1 MSIVIT
7 VAPTGPIAT
16 KADNPA
22 LPTSPEEIATAVEQA
37 YHAGAA
43 VAHIHLRDEN
53 ERPTADPNIAR
64 RAMDLIGE
72 RCPILIQLSTGV
84 GLTVPFEQ
92 REQLVE
98 LRPRMAT
105 LNPCS
110 MSFGAG
116 EFRNPPQAVRRLAA
130 RMRELDIKPELEIYD
145 TGHLEA
151 CLRLWAEDLLAEP
164 LQFSIVLGVR
174 GGMAATADNLLTM
187 VRRLPPGAIWQV
199 IAIGKANMELTAMG
213 LALGG
218 NARVGLEDTLYLRK
232 GELAPSNLALVSRT
246 IRLAEALDLPIAS
259 VEEAEA
265 ALQLPGSPER
275 SSLVSA
281 EEQDT
286 RSGGIQV
293 IARAAE
299 LLRVLQAHPGG
310 LSQAEIGERVGM
322 ARSTVSRILN
332 ALEDEGLVASRG
344 ARGPYR
350 LGPEITRMA
359 TTVRLGVVT
368 EMHPFL
374 TELSRELDETVDLSI
389 LDGDRA
395 DVVDQVVP
403 PQRLRAVSAVG
414 ESFPLYCCANGK
426 ALLAAL
432 PPERQARALP
442 SRLAPLTANT
452 ITDRAALR
460 DELNRIRV
468 DGVAYDREEQT
479 EGICAVGAVLR
490 GVSVELVAVSVPVPA
505 QRFYGREAELAG
517 ALLAWVSK
525 VDAWFNGTED
535 RK

>member
-1 MSIVIT
+1 M
-7 VAPTGPIAT
+7 
-16 KADNPA
+16 
-22 LPTSPEEIATAVEQA
+22 
-37 YHAGAA
+37 
-43 VAHIHLRDEN
+43 
-53 ERPTADPNIAR
+53 
-64 RAMDLIGE
+64 
-72 RCPILIQLSTGV
+72 
-84 GLTVPFEQ
+84 
-92 REQLVE
+92 
-98 LRPRMAT
+98 
-105 LNPCS
+105 
-110 MSFGAG
+110 
-116 EFRNPPQAVRRLAA
+116 
-130 RMRELDIKPELEIYD
+130 
-145 TGHLEA
+145 
-151 CLRLWAEDLLAEP
+151 
-164 LQFSIVLGVR
+164 
-174 GGMAATADNLLTM
+174 
-187 VRRLPPGAIWQV
+187 
-199 IAIGKANMELTAMG
+199 
-213 LALGG
+213 
-218 NARVGLEDTLYLRK
+218 
-232 GELAPSNLALVSRT
+232 
-246 IRLAEALDLPIAS
+246 
-259 VEEAEA
+259 
-265 ALQLPGSPER
+265 
-275 SSLVSA
+275 SA

-414 ESFPLYCCANGK
+414 ESFPL
-426 ALLAAL
+426 
-432 PPERQARALP
+432 P